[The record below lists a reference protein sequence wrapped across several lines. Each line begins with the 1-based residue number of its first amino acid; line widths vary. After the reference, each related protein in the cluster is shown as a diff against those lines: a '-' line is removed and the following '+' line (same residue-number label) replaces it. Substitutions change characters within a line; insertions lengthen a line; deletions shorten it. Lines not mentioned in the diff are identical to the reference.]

1 MENEFNPNKP
11 RGYLQFD
18 SHRALTFN
26 NSIVY
31 LAMSQ
36 RHLGIIFDN
45 RLSIEQHQRLVFNK
59 IDRTIG
65 LLHKVECLIPRS
77 AFINIYK
84 TFVQPHLD
92 YGDIIYEKAFNS
104 SFQQKK

>member
-1 MENEFNPNKP
+1 MENEFNPNKR

-18 SHRALTFN
+18 SQCALTFN

-36 RHLGIIFDN
+36 SDLGIIFDN
-45 RLSIEQHQRLVFNK
+45 RLSIEQHQRLVFSK

-77 AFINIYK
+77 EFINIFK
-84 TFVQPHLD
+84 TFV
-92 YGDIIYEKAFNS
+92 
-104 SFQQKK
+104 